1 MKKPFGKHGD
11 GTIFQR
17 EGIFD
22 WDYKIGAFRTGL
34 ERDKDCKTGQAFVH
48 DIGSTFLSASLPFF
62 PQIAVAIRVLTSK
75 LQGKS
80 DDFHGTKFAEF
91 TMPCGF

>member
-34 ERDKDCKTGQAFVH
+34 ERDKDCKTGQAFVFTILEVH
-48 DIGSTFLSASLPFF
+48 SCQLPFMF
-62 PQIAVAIRVLTSK
+62 SSDSGSYKGSYFQIAGQK
-75 LQGKS
+75 
-80 DDFHGTKFAEF
+80 
-91 TMPCGF
+91 

>member
-34 ERDKDCKTGQAFVH
+34 ERDKDCKKGQAFV
-48 DIGSTFLSASLPFF
+48 DNFESTFLLASLPFF
-62 PQIAVAIRVLTSK
+62 LSGSYKGSYFPIA
-75 LQGKS
+75 G
-80 DDFHGTKFAEF
+80 HG
-91 TMPCGF
+91 PWH